1 MHVVYCVMSLRLC
14 FLTGMLS
21 ASILAFPALAADSK
35 SLQIIVSKN
44 DQSLALYENGE
55 IIATSKV
62 STGKAGHETPSGI
75 FSILE
80 KRKYHESN
88 IYSAAPMPFMQRLTW
103 SGIALHEGKVPN
115 YPASHGC
122 VRLPSK
128 FAKSLFGDTQRGV
141 HVIITDR
148 PVSLRFVQHPAL
160 FEPREDG
167 DDGELLLSDVELR
180 PATFDAA
187 LGAVEVAV
195 NEKTHSLKP
204 ALKPAAKDK
213 EASPLRILITRRGE
227 REKVMDI
234 QALLTRLGF
243 DAGSAD
249 GYAGEMTISA
259 INGFKRWKG
268 LKTTGPLL
276 TDTFVTALYASAGE
290 DHPLSGQI
298 MVRQDFKP
306 LFEAAID
313 IKDPE
318 VALGTHFFEAVS
330 VDRAR
335 GTAEWNGLTLENHLP
350 TAARKR
356 LGITVTEAPGG
367 FDQLS
372 AVLGRLDIPAD
383 IRARIEK
390 ELSTGSSITVSDL
403 SHQMET
409 GAGTDFITVTREGP
423 A

>member
-1 MHVVYCVMSLRLC
+1 MSLRLR
-14 FLTGMLS
+14 LMAGMLS
-21 ASILAFPALAADSK
+21 ASILAFPALAADSRA
-35 SLQIIVSKN
+35 LQILVSKS
-44 DQSLALYENGE
+44 DQSLSLYENGE

-128 FAKSLFGDTQRGV
+128 FAKSLFGDTRTGV

-160 FEPREDG
+160 FAPRDDA
-167 DDGELLLSDVELR
+167 DDGKLLLSDVELR

-187 LGAVEVAV
+187 LGTVEVAV
-195 NEKTHSLKP
+195 NEKTQS
-204 ALKPAAKDK
+204 LKPAAKAR
-213 EASPLRILITRRGE
+213 EPSPLRILITRRGE

-234 QALLTRLGF
+234 QTVLTRLGF

-249 GYAGEMTISA
+249 GYTGEMTISA

-276 TDTFVTALYASAGE
+276 TDAFVAALYASAGE
-290 DHPLSGQI
+290 NHPPTGQI

-318 VALGTHFFEAVS
+318 VALGTHFFEAVT
-330 VDRAR
+330 VDRAA
-335 GTAEWNGLTLENHLP
+335 GTAEWNGVTLENHLP
-350 TAARKR
+350 AAARKR

-372 AVLGRLDIPAD
+372 AVLSRLEIPAE
-383 IRARIEK
+383 IRSRIEQ
-390 ELSTGSSITVSDL
+390 ELSSGSSITVSDI

-409 GAGTDFITVTREGP
+409 GTGTDFITVTKEGP
-423 A
+423 V

>member
-1 MHVVYCVMSLRLC
+1 MSLRLSL
-14 FLTGMLS
+14 LTGMLS
-21 ASILAFPALAADSK
+21 ASILAFPALAADSR
-35 SLQIIVSKN
+35 SLQILVSKT

-160 FEPREDG
+160 FEPRDDG
-167 DDGELLLSDVELR
+167 DDGKLLLSDVELR

-187 LGAVEVAV
+187 LGTVEVAV
-195 NEKTHSLKP
+195 NEKTNSLKP
-204 ALKPAAKDK
+204 NAKAR
-213 EASPLRILITRRGE
+213 ESSPLRILITRRGE

-234 QALLTRLGF
+234 QTVLTRLGF

-276 TDTFVTALYASAGE
+276 TDAFVAALYASAGE
-290 DHPLSGQI
+290 DHPPSGQI

-313 IKDPE
+313 IRDPE

-330 VDRAR
+330 VDRAK
-335 GTAEWNGLTLENHLP
+335 GTAEWNGVTLENHLP
-350 TAARKR
+350 AAARRR
-356 LGITVTEAPGG
+356 LGISVTEAPGG

-372 AVLGRLDIPAD
+372 AVLSRLEIPTE
-383 IRARIEK
+383 IRSRIEQ
-390 ELSTGSSITVSDL
+390 ELTSGSSITVSDL

-423 A
+423 V

>member
-1 MHVVYCVMSLRLC
+1 MSLRFRLMA
-14 FLTGMLS
+14 GMLS
-21 ASILAFPALAADSK
+21 ASILAFPALAADSR
-35 SLQIIVSKN
+35 SLQILVSKS
-44 DQSLALYENGE
+44 DQSLSLYENGE
-55 IIATSKV
+55 IVATSKV

-128 FAKSLFGDTQRGV
+128 FAKSLFGDTRTGV

-160 FEPREDG
+160 FQPRDDA
-167 DDGELLLSDVELR
+167 DDGKLLLSDVELR

-187 LGAVEVAV
+187 LGTVEVAV
-195 NEKTHSLKP
+195 NEKP
-204 ALKPAAKDK
+204 QALKPAAKTR
-213 EASPLRILITRRGE
+213 EPSPLRILVTRRGE

-234 QALLTRLGF
+234 QTVLTRLGF

-276 TDTFVTALYASAGE
+276 TDAFVTALYASAGE
-290 DHPLSGQI
+290 DHPPTGQI

-330 VDRAR
+330 VDRAA
-335 GTAEWNGLTLENHLP
+335 GTAEWNGVTLENHLP
-350 TAARKR
+350 AAARKR
-356 LGITVTEAPGG
+356 LGISVTEAPGG

-372 AVLGRLDIPAD
+372 AVLGRLEIPTE
-383 IRARIEK
+383 IRSRIEQ
-390 ELSTGSSITVSDL
+390 ELSSGSSITVSDI
-403 SHQMET
+403 SHQLET
-409 GAGTDFITVTREGP
+409 GTGTDFITVTKEGP
-423 A
+423 V

>member
-1 MHVVYCVMSLRLC
+1 MSLRFRL
-14 FLTGMLS
+14 LTGMLS
-21 ASILAFPALAADSK
+21 ASILAFPALAADNK
-35 SLQIIVSKN
+35 SLQIVVSKS

-55 IIATSKV
+55 IVATSKV

-128 FAKSLFGDTQRGV
+128 FAQSLFGETRYGV

-148 PVSLRFVQHPAL
+148 PVSLRSVQHSAL
-160 FEPREDG
+160 FEPRDDA
-167 DDGELLLSDVELR
+167 DDGKLLLSDVELR
-180 PATFDAA
+180 PATFDAV
-187 LGAVEVAV
+187 LGTVEVAV
-195 NEKTHSLKP
+195 NEKTQAIKP
-204 ALKPAAKDK
+204 MAKGK
-213 EASPLRILITRRGE
+213 EPSPLRILITRRGE

-234 QALLTRLGF
+234 QAVLTRLGF
-243 DAGSAD
+243 DAGAPD
-249 GYAGEMTISA
+249 GYTGEMTISA
-259 INGFKRWKG
+259 VNGFKRWKG

-276 TDTFVTALYASAGE
+276 TDDFVAALYASAGE
-290 DHPLSGQI
+290 DHPPNGQI

-318 VALGTHFFEAVS
+318 VALGTHFFEAVA
-330 VDRAR
+330 VNRAA
-335 GTAEWNGLTLENHLP
+335 GTAEWNGVTLENHLP
-350 TAARKR
+350 AAARKR

-372 AVLGRLDIPAD
+372 AVLGRLEIPAE
-383 IRARIEK
+383 IRSRIEK

-409 GAGTDFITVTREGP
+409 GVGTDFITVTKEGP
-423 A
+423 V

>member
-1 MHVVYCVMSLRLC
+1 MSLRLRL
-14 FLTGMLS
+14 LTGMLS
-21 ASILAFPALAADSK
+21 ASILAFPALAADSR
-35 SLQIIVSKN
+35 SLQILVSKS
-44 DQSLALYENGE
+44 DQSLSLYENGE

-128 FAKSLFGDTQRGV
+128 FAKSLFGDTRTGV

-148 PVSLRFVQHPAL
+148 PVSLRFVQHPTL
-160 FEPREDG
+160 FVPRDDA
-167 DDGELLLSDVELR
+167 DDGKLLLSDVELR
-180 PATFDAA
+180 PATYDAS
-187 LGAVEVAV
+187 LGTVEVAV
-195 NEKTHSLKP
+195 NEKTQ
-204 ALKPAAKDK
+204 ALKPSTKTR
-213 EASPLRILITRRGE
+213 EPSPLRILITRRGE

-234 QALLTRLGF
+234 QAVLTRLGF

-249 GYAGEMTISA
+249 GYAGEMTVSA

-276 TDTFVTALYASAGE
+276 TDAFVTALYASAGE
-290 DHPLSGQI
+290 DHPPNGQI

-318 VALGTHFFEAVS
+318 VALGTHFLEAVS
-330 VDRAR
+330 VDRAA
-335 GTAEWNGLTLENHLP
+335 GTAEWNGVTLENHLP
-350 TAARKR
+350 AAARKR

-372 AVLGRLDIPAD
+372 AVLSRLEIPAE
-383 IRARIEK
+383 IRSRIEQ
-390 ELSTGSSITVSDL
+390 ELSSGSSITVSDL

-409 GAGTDFITVTREGP
+409 GTGTDFITVTKEGP
-423 A
+423 V

>member
-1 MHVVYCVMSLRLC
+1 MA
-14 FLTGMLS
+14 GMLS
-21 ASILAFPALAADSK
+21 ASILAFPALAADSRA
-35 SLQIIVSKN
+35 LQILVSKS
-44 DQSLALYENGE
+44 DQSLSLYENGE

-115 YPASHGC
+115 YAASHGC

-128 FAKSLFGDTQRGV
+128 FAKSLFGDTRTGV

-160 FEPREDG
+160 FAPRDDA
-167 DDGELLLSDVELR
+167 DDGKLLLSDVELR

-187 LGAVEVAV
+187 LGTVEVAV
-195 NEKTHSLKP
+195 NEKTQSLKP
-204 ALKPAAKDK
+204 VAKAR
-213 EASPLRILITRRGE
+213 EPSPLRILITRRGE

-234 QALLTRLGF
+234 QTVLTRLGF

-249 GYAGEMTISA
+249 GYTGEMTISA

-276 TDTFVTALYASAGE
+276 TDAFVAALYASAGE
-290 DHPLSGQI
+290 DHPPTGQI

-318 VALGTHFFEAVS
+318 VALGTHFFVAVT
-330 VDRAR
+330 VDRAA
-335 GTAEWNGLTLENHLP
+335 GTAEWNGVTLENHLP
-350 TAARKR
+350 AAARKR

-372 AVLGRLDIPAD
+372 AVLSRLEIPAE
-383 IRARIEK
+383 IRSRIEH
-390 ELSTGSSITVSDL
+390 ELSSGSSITVSDI

-409 GAGTDFITVTREGP
+409 GTGTDFITVTKEGP
-423 A
+423 V

>member
-1 MHVVYCVMSLRLC
+1 MSLRLRL
-14 FLTGMLS
+14 LTGMLS
-21 ASILAFPALAADSK
+21 ASILAFPVLAADQK
-35 SLQIIVSKN
+35 SLQIVVSKS

-55 IIATSKV
+55 IIATSKI

-128 FAKSLFGDTQRGV
+128 FAQSLFGQTERGV
-141 HVIITDR
+141 HVIITGA

-160 FEPREDG
+160 FQPRDDA
-167 DDGELLLSDVELR
+167 DDGKLLLSDVELR

-195 NEKTHSLKP
+195 NEKTNAIKP
-204 ALKPAAKDK
+204 NVREKQS
-213 EASPLRILITRRGE
+213 SPLRILITRRGE

-234 QALLTRLGF
+234 QLLLTRLGF
-243 DAGSAD
+243 DAGTPD
-249 GYAGEMTISA
+249 GYAGAMTISA
-259 INGFKRWKG
+259 VNGFKRWKG
-268 LKTTGPLL
+268 MNTTGPLL
-276 TDTFVTALYASAGE
+276 TDGFTRALYEAAGE
-290 DHPLSGQI
+290 DHAPSGQI

-306 LFEAAID
+306 LFEAPVD
-313 IKDPE
+313 IRDPE
-318 VALGTHFFEAVS
+318 VALGTHFLEAVS
-330 VDRAR
+330 VDRT
-335 GTAEWNGLTLENHLP
+335 GGQAEWNGMTLENHLP
-350 TAARKR
+350 AAARKR
-356 LGITVTEAPGG
+356 LGITVAEAPGG

-372 AVLGRLDIPAD
+372 AVLSRIDIPAH
-383 IRARIEK
+383 IRKRIEE
-390 ELSTGSSITVSDL
+390 ELSTGSSITVSDF
-403 SHQMET
+403 SHEMET
-409 GAGTDFITVTREGP
+409 GQGTDFITVTKEGP
-423 A
+423 V

>member
-1 MHVVYCVMSLRLC
+1 MA
-14 FLTGMLS
+14 GMLS
-21 ASILAFPALAADSK
+21 ASILAFPALAADSRA
-35 SLQIIVSKN
+35 LQILVSKS
-44 DQSLALYENGE
+44 DQSLSLYENGE

-115 YPASHGC
+115 YAASHGC

-128 FAKSLFGDTQRGV
+128 FAKSLFGDTRTGV

-160 FEPREDG
+160 FVPRDDA
-167 DDGELLLSDVELR
+167 DDGKLLLSDVELR

-187 LGAVEVAV
+187 LGTVEVAV
-195 NEKTHSLKP
+195 NEKTQS
-204 ALKPAAKDK
+204 LKPAAKAR
-213 EASPLRILITRRGE
+213 EPSPLRILITRRGE

-234 QALLTRLGF
+234 QTVLTRLGF

-249 GYAGEMTISA
+249 GYTGEMTISA

-276 TDTFVTALYASAGE
+276 TDAFVAALYASAGE
-290 DHPLSGQI
+290 DHPPTGQI

-318 VALGTHFFEAVS
+318 VALGTHFFEAVT
-330 VDRAR
+330 VDRAA
-335 GTAEWNGLTLENHLP
+335 GTAEWNGVTLENHLP
-350 TAARKR
+350 AAARKR

-372 AVLGRLDIPAD
+372 AVLSRLEIPAE
-383 IRARIEK
+383 IRSRIEQ
-390 ELSTGSSITVSDL
+390 ELSSGSSITVSDI

-409 GAGTDFITVTREGP
+409 GAGTDFITVTKEGP
-423 A
+423 V

>member
-1 MHVVYCVMSLRLC
+1 MSLRLR
-14 FLTGMLS
+14 LMAGMLS
-21 ASILAFPALAADSK
+21 ASILAFPALAADSR
-35 SLQIIVSKN
+35 SLQILVSKS

-55 IIATSKV
+55 IVATSKV

-128 FAKSLFGDTQRGV
+128 FAKSLFGDTKTGV

-160 FEPREDG
+160 FQPRDDT
-167 DDGELLLSDVELR
+167 DDGKLLLSDVELR

-187 LGAVEVAV
+187 LGTVEVAV
-195 NEKTHSLKP
+195 NEKTQ
-204 ALKPAAKDK
+204 ALKPAAKTR
-213 EASPLRILITRRGE
+213 EPSPLRILITRRGE

-234 QALLTRLGF
+234 QTVLTRLGF

-276 TDTFVTALYASAGE
+276 TDAFVTALYASAGE
-290 DHPLSGQI
+290 DHPPTGQI

-330 VDRAR
+330 VDRAA
-335 GTAEWNGLTLENHLP
+335 GTAEWNGVTLENHLP
-350 TAARKR
+350 AAARKR
-356 LGITVTEAPGG
+356 LGISVTEAPGG

-372 AVLGRLDIPAD
+372 AVLGRLEIPTE
-383 IRARIEK
+383 IRSRIEQ
-390 ELSTGSSITVSDL
+390 ELSSGSSITVSDI
-403 SHQMET
+403 SHQLET
-409 GAGTDFITVTREGP
+409 GTGTDFITVTKEGP
-423 A
+423 V

>member
-1 MHVVYCVMSLRLC
+1 VHVVYCVMSLRLR
-14 FLTGMLS
+14 LMAGMLS
-21 ASILAFPALAADSK
+21 ASILAFPALAADGR
-35 SLQIIVSKN
+35 SLQILVSKS

-128 FAKSLFGDTQRGV
+128 FAKSLFGDTRTGV

-160 FEPREDG
+160 FSPRDDT
-167 DDGELLLSDVELR
+167 DDGKLLLSDVELR
-180 PATFDAA
+180 PASFDAA

-195 NEKTHSLKP
+195 NEKTQAIKST
-204 ALKPAAKDK
+204 AKAR
-213 EASPLRILITRRGE
+213 EPSPLRILITRRGE
-227 REKVMDI
+227 RERVMDI
-234 QALLTRLGF
+234 QTVLTRLGF

-268 LKTTGPLL
+268 LKTSGPLL
-276 TDTFVTALYASAGE
+276 TDAFVAALYASAGE
-290 DHPLSGQI
+290 DHPPTGQI

-330 VDRAR
+330 VDRAA
-335 GTAEWNGLTLENHLP
+335 GTAEWNGVTLDNHLP
-350 TAARKR
+350 AAARKR

-372 AVLGRLDIPAD
+372 AVLSRLDIPQD
-383 IRARIEK
+383 IRARIEQ
-390 ELSTGSSITVSDL
+390 ELSSGSSITVSDL

-409 GAGTDFITVTREGP
+409 GSGTDFITVTKEGP
-423 A
+423 V

>member
-1 MHVVYCVMSLRLC
+1 MSLRLR
-14 FLTGMLS
+14 LMAGMLS
-21 ASILAFPALAADSK
+21 ASILAFPALAADSR
-35 SLQIIVSKN
+35 SLQILVSKS
-44 DQSLALYENGE
+44 DQSLSLYENGE
-55 IIATSKV
+55 IVATSKV

-128 FAKSLFGDTQRGV
+128 FAKSLFGDTKTGV

-160 FEPREDG
+160 FQPRDDA
-167 DDGELLLSDVELR
+167 DDGKLLLSDVELR

-187 LGAVEVAV
+187 LGTVEVAV
-195 NEKTHSLKP
+195 NEKTQ
-204 ALKPAAKDK
+204 ALKPAAKTR
-213 EASPLRILITRRGE
+213 EPSPLRILITRRGE
-227 REKVMDI
+227 RERVMDI
-234 QALLTRLGF
+234 QTVLTRIGF

-276 TDTFVTALYASAGE
+276 TDAFVTALYASAGE
-290 DHPLSGQI
+290 DHPPTGQI

-330 VDRAR
+330 VDRAA
-335 GTAEWNGLTLENHLP
+335 GTAEWNGVTLENHLP
-350 TAARKR
+350 AAARKR
-356 LGITVTEAPGG
+356 LGISVTEAPGG

-372 AVLGRLDIPAD
+372 AVLGRLEIPTE
-383 IRARIEK
+383 IRSRIEQ
-390 ELSTGSSITVSDL
+390 ELSSGSSITVSDI
-403 SHQMET
+403 SHQLET
-409 GAGTDFITVTREGP
+409 GAGTDFITVTKEGP
-423 A
+423 V

>member
-1 MHVVYCVMSLRLC
+1 MSLRLR
-14 FLTGMLS
+14 LMAGMLS
-21 ASILAFPALAADSK
+21 ASILAFPALAADSR
-35 SLQIIVSKN
+35 SLQILVSKS

-55 IIATSKV
+55 IVATSKV

-128 FAKSLFGDTQRGV
+128 FAKSLFGDTRTGV

-160 FEPREDG
+160 FQPLDDA
-167 DDGELLLSDVELR
+167 DDGKLLLSDVELR

-187 LGAVEVAV
+187 LGTVEVAV
-195 NEKTHSLKP
+195 NEKTQ
-204 ALKPAAKDK
+204 ALKPAAKTR
-213 EASPLRILITRRGE
+213 EPSPLRILITRRGE

-234 QALLTRLGF
+234 QTVLTRLGF

-276 TDTFVTALYASAGE
+276 TDAFVKALYASAGE
-290 DHPLSGQI
+290 DHPPTGQI

-330 VDRAR
+330 VDRAA
-335 GTAEWNGLTLENHLP
+335 GTAEWNGVTLENHLP
-350 TAARKR
+350 AAARKR
-356 LGITVTEAPGG
+356 LGISVTEAPGG

-372 AVLGRLDIPAD
+372 AVLGRLEIPTE
-383 IRARIEK
+383 IRSRIEQ
-390 ELSTGSSITVSDL
+390 ELSSGSSITVSDI
-403 SHQMET
+403 SHQLET
-409 GAGTDFITVTREGP
+409 GTGTDFITVTKEGP
-423 A
+423 V

>member
-1 MHVVYCVMSLRLC
+1 MSLRFRL
-14 FLTGMLS
+14 LTGMLS
-21 ASILAFPALAADSK
+21 ASILAFPALAADNK
-35 SLQIIVSKN
+35 SLQIVVSKS

-55 IIATSKV
+55 IVATSKV

-128 FAKSLFGDTQRGV
+128 FAQSLFGETRYGV

-148 PVSLRFVQHPAL
+148 PVSLRSVQHSAL
-160 FEPREDG
+160 FEPRDDA
-167 DDGELLLSDVELR
+167 DDGKLLLSDVELR

-187 LGAVEVAV
+187 LGTVEVSV
-195 NEKTHSLKP
+195 NEKTQAIKP
-204 ALKPAAKDK
+204 MAKGK
-213 EASPLRILITRRGE
+213 EPSPLRILITRRGE

-234 QALLTRLGF
+234 QAVLTRLGF
-243 DAGSAD
+243 DAGAPD
-249 GYAGEMTISA
+249 GYTGEMTISA
-259 INGFKRWKG
+259 VNGFKRWKG

-276 TDTFVTALYASAGE
+276 TDDFVAALYASADE
-290 DHPLSGQI
+290 DHPPNGQI

-318 VALGTHFFEAVS
+318 VALGTHFFEAVA
-330 VDRAR
+330 VNRAA
-335 GTAEWNGLTLENHLP
+335 GTAEWNGVTLENHLP
-350 TAARKR
+350 AAARKR

-372 AVLGRLDIPAD
+372 AVLGRLEIPAE
-383 IRARIEK
+383 IRSRIEK

-409 GAGTDFITVTREGP
+409 GMGTDFITVTKEGP
-423 A
+423 V

>member
-1 MHVVYCVMSLRLC
+1 MSLRLSL
-14 FLTGMLS
+14 LTGMLS
-21 ASILAFPALAADSK
+21 ASILAFPALAADSR
-35 SLQIIVSKN
+35 SLQILVSKN

-160 FEPREDG
+160 FEPRDDG
-167 DDGELLLSDVELR
+167 DDGKLLLSDVELR

-187 LGAVEVAV
+187 LGTVEVAV
-195 NEKTHSLKP
+195 NEKTNSLKP
-204 ALKPAAKDK
+204 TAKAR
-213 EASPLRILITRRGE
+213 ESSPLRILITRRGE

-234 QALLTRLGF
+234 QTVLTRLGF

-276 TDTFVTALYASAGE
+276 TDAFVTALYASAGE
-290 DHPLSGQI
+290 DHPPSGQI

-330 VDRAR
+330 VDRAK
-335 GTAEWNGLTLENHLP
+335 GTAEWNGVTLENHLP
-350 TAARKR
+350 AAARRR
-356 LGITVTEAPGG
+356 LGISVTEAPGG

-372 AVLGRLDIPAD
+372 AVLSRLEIPTE
-383 IRARIEK
+383 IRSRIEQ
-390 ELSTGSSITVSDL
+390 ELTSGSSITVSDL

-423 A
+423 V

>member
-1 MHVVYCVMSLRLC
+1 MSLRFRL
-14 FLTGMLS
+14 LTGMLS
-21 ASILAFPALAADSK
+21 ASILAFPALAADNK
-35 SLQIIVSKN
+35 SLQIVVSKS

-55 IIATSKV
+55 IVATSKV

-128 FAKSLFGDTQRGV
+128 FAQSLFGETRYGV

-148 PVSLRFVQHPAL
+148 PVSLRSVQHSAL
-160 FEPREDG
+160 FEPRDDA
-167 DDGELLLSDVELR
+167 DDGKLLLSDVELR

-187 LGAVEVAV
+187 LGTVEVAV
-195 NEKTHSLKP
+195 NEKTQAIKP
-204 ALKPAAKDK
+204 MAKGK
-213 EASPLRILITRRGE
+213 EPSPLRILITRRGE

-234 QALLTRLGF
+234 QAVLTRLGF
-243 DAGSAD
+243 DAGAPD
-249 GYAGEMTISA
+249 GYTGEMTISA
-259 INGFKRWKG
+259 VNGFKRWKG

-276 TDTFVTALYASAGE
+276 TDDFVAALYASADE
-290 DHPLSGQI
+290 DHPPNGQI

-318 VALGTHFFEAVS
+318 VALGTHFFEAVA
-330 VDRAR
+330 VNRAA
-335 GTAEWNGLTLENHLP
+335 GTAEWNGVTLENRLP
-350 TAARKR
+350 AAARKR

-372 AVLGRLDIPAD
+372 AVLGRLEIPAE
-383 IRARIEK
+383 IRSRIEK

-409 GAGTDFITVTREGP
+409 GMGTDFITVTKEGP
-423 A
+423 V

>member
-1 MHVVYCVMSLRLC
+1 MSLRLR
-14 FLTGMLS
+14 LMAGMLS
-21 ASILAFPALAADSK
+21 ASILAFPALAADSR
-35 SLQIIVSKN
+35 SLQILVSKS
-44 DQSLALYENGE
+44 DQSLSLYENGE
-55 IIATSKV
+55 IVATSKV

-128 FAKSLFGDTQRGV
+128 FAKSLFGDTKTGV

-160 FEPREDG
+160 FQPRDDA
-167 DDGELLLSDVELR
+167 DDGKLLLSDVELR

-187 LGAVEVAV
+187 LGTVEVAV
-195 NEKTHSLKP
+195 NEKTQ
-204 ALKPAAKDK
+204 ALKPPAKTK
-213 EASPLRILITRRGE
+213 EPSPLRILVTRRGE

-234 QALLTRLGF
+234 QTVLTRLGF

-268 LKTTGPLL
+268 IKTTGPLL
-276 TDTFVTALYASAGE
+276 TDAFVTALYASAGE
-290 DHPLSGQI
+290 DHPPTGQI

-330 VDRAR
+330 VDRAA
-335 GTAEWNGLTLENHLP
+335 GTAEWNGVTLENHLP
-350 TAARKR
+350 AAARKR
-356 LGITVTEAPGG
+356 LGISVTEAPGG

-372 AVLGRLDIPAD
+372 AVLGRLEIPTE
-383 IRARIEK
+383 IRTRIEK
-390 ELSTGSSITVSDL
+390 ELSSGSSITVSDI
-403 SHQMET
+403 SHQLET
-409 GAGTDFITVTREGP
+409 GTGTDFITVTKEGP
-423 A
+423 V

>member
-1 MHVVYCVMSLRLC
+1 MHVVYCVMSLRLR
-14 FLTGMLS
+14 LMAGMLS
-21 ASILAFPALAADSK
+21 ASILAFPALAADSRA
-35 SLQIIVSKN
+35 LQILVSKS
-44 DQSLALYENGE
+44 DQSLSLYENGE

-115 YPASHGC
+115 YAASHGC

-128 FAKSLFGDTQRGV
+128 FARSLFGDTRTGV

-160 FEPREDG
+160 FAPRDDA
-167 DDGELLLSDVELR
+167 DDGKLLLSDVELR

-187 LGAVEVAV
+187 LGTVEVAV
-195 NEKTHSLKP
+195 NEKSQS
-204 ALKPAAKDK
+204 LKPAAKAR
-213 EASPLRILITRRGE
+213 EPSPLRILITRRGE

-234 QALLTRLGF
+234 QTVLTRLGF

-249 GYAGEMTISA
+249 GYTGEMTISA

-276 TDTFVTALYASAGE
+276 TDAFVAALYASAGE
-290 DHPLSGQI
+290 DHPPTGQI

-318 VALGTHFFEAVS
+318 VALGTHFFEAVT
-330 VDRAR
+330 VDRAA
-335 GTAEWNGLTLENHLP
+335 GTAEWNGVTLENHLP
-350 TAARKR
+350 AAARKR

-372 AVLGRLDIPAD
+372 AVLSRLEIPAE
-383 IRARIEK
+383 IRSRIEQ
-390 ELSTGSSITVSDL
+390 ELSSGSSITVSDI

-409 GAGTDFITVTREGP
+409 GAGTDFITVTKEGP
-423 A
+423 V

>member
-1 MHVVYCVMSLRLC
+1 MSLRFRL
-14 FLTGMLS
+14 LTGMLS
-21 ASILAFPALAADSK
+21 ASILAFPALAADNK
-35 SLQIIVSKN
+35 SLQIVVSKS

-55 IIATSKV
+55 IVATSKV

-128 FAKSLFGDTQRGV
+128 FAQSLFGETRYGV

-148 PVSLRFVQHPAL
+148 PVSLRSVQHSAL
-160 FEPREDG
+160 FEPRDDA
-167 DDGELLLSDVELR
+167 DDGKLLLSDVELR
-180 PATFDAA
+180 PATFDAV
-187 LGAVEVAV
+187 LGTVEVAV
-195 NEKTHSLKP
+195 NEKTQAIKP
-204 ALKPAAKDK
+204 MAKGK
-213 EASPLRILITRRGE
+213 EPSPLRILITRRGE

-234 QALLTRLGF
+234 QAVLTRLGF
-243 DAGSAD
+243 DAGAPD
-249 GYAGEMTISA
+249 GYTGEMTISA
-259 INGFKRWKG
+259 VNGFKRWKG

-276 TDTFVTALYASAGE
+276 TDDFVAALYASADE
-290 DHPLSGQI
+290 DHPPNGQI

-318 VALGTHFFEAVS
+318 VALGTHFFEAVA
-330 VDRAR
+330 VNRAA
-335 GTAEWNGLTLENHLP
+335 GTAEWNGVTLENHLP
-350 TAARKR
+350 AAARKR

-372 AVLGRLDIPAD
+372 AVLDRLEIPAE
-383 IRARIEK
+383 IRSRIEK

-409 GAGTDFITVTREGP
+409 GVGTDFITVTKEGP
-423 A
+423 V

>member
-1 MHVVYCVMSLRLC
+1 MHVVYCVMSLRLSL
-14 FLTGMLS
+14 LTSMLS
-21 ASILAFPALAADSK
+21 ASILAFPVLAADSK
-35 SLQIIVSKN
+35 SLQILVSKN
-44 DQSLALYENGE
+44 DQSLSLYENGE
-55 IIATSKV
+55 IVATSKV

-160 FEPREDG
+160 FEPRDDG

-195 NEKTHSLKP
+195 NEKTQ
-204 ALKPAAKDK
+204 AIKPAAKAKDS
-213 EASPLRILITRRGE
+213 SPLRILFTRRGE

-234 QALLTRLGF
+234 QAMLTRLGF
-243 DAGSAD
+243 DAGSPD
-249 GYAGEMTISA
+249 GYTGDMTVSA
-259 INGFKRWKG
+259 VNGFKRWKG

-276 TDTFVTALYASAGE
+276 TDAFVTALYASAGE

-313 IKDPE
+313 IRDPE
-318 VALGTHFFEAVS
+318 VALGTHFLEAVS
-330 VDRAR
+330 VDRTK
-335 GTAEWNGLTLENHLP
+335 GTAEWNGVTLENHLP
-350 TAARKR
+350 AAARKR
-356 LGITVTEAPGG
+356 LGITVSEAPGG

-372 AVLGRLDIPAD
+372 AVLSRFDIPAD
-383 IRARIEK
+383 IRSRIEQ
-390 ELSTGSSITVSDL
+390 ELSTGSSITVSDI

-409 GAGTDFITVTREGP
+409 GTGTDFITVTKEGP
-423 A
+423 V

>member
-1 MHVVYCVMSLRLC
+1 MHVVYCVMSLRLR
-14 FLTGMLS
+14 LMAGMLS
-21 ASILAFPALAADSK
+21 ASILAFPALAADSRA
-35 SLQIIVSKN
+35 LQILVSKS
-44 DQSLALYENGE
+44 DQSLSLYENGE

-115 YPASHGC
+115 YAASHGC

-128 FAKSLFGDTQRGV
+128 FARSLFGDTRTGV

-160 FEPREDG
+160 FAPRDDA
-167 DDGELLLSDVELR
+167 DDGKLLLSDVELR

-187 LGAVEVAV
+187 LGTVEVAV
-195 NEKTHSLKP
+195 NEKTQS
-204 ALKPAAKDK
+204 LKPAAKAR
-213 EASPLRILITRRGE
+213 EPSPLRILITRRGE

-234 QALLTRLGF
+234 QTVLTRLGF

-249 GYAGEMTISA
+249 GYTGEMTISA

-276 TDTFVTALYASAGE
+276 TDAFVAALYASAGE
-290 DHPLSGQI
+290 DHPPTGQI

-318 VALGTHFFEAVS
+318 VALGTHFFEAVT
-330 VDRAR
+330 VDRAA
-335 GTAEWNGLTLENHLP
+335 GTAEWNGVTLENHLP
-350 TAARKR
+350 AAARKR
-356 LGITVTEAPGG
+356 LGITVTEARGG

-372 AVLGRLDIPAD
+372 AVLSRLEIPAE
-383 IRARIEK
+383 IRSRIEQ
-390 ELSTGSSITVSDL
+390 ELSSGSSITVSDI

-409 GAGTDFITVTREGP
+409 GAGTDFITVTKEGP
-423 A
+423 V

>member
-1 MHVVYCVMSLRLC
+1 MSLRLR
-14 FLTGMLS
+14 LMAGILS
-21 ASILAFPALAADSK
+21 ASILAFPALAADSR
-35 SLQIIVSKN
+35 SLQILVSKS

-55 IIATSKV
+55 IVATSKV

-128 FAKSLFGDTQRGV
+128 FAKSLFGDTRTGV

-160 FEPREDG
+160 FQPLDDA
-167 DDGELLLSDVELR
+167 DDGKLLLSDVELR

-187 LGAVEVAV
+187 LGTVEVAV
-195 NEKTHSLKP
+195 NEKTQ
-204 ALKPAAKDK
+204 ALKPAAKTR
-213 EASPLRILITRRGE
+213 EPSPLRILITRRGE

-234 QALLTRLGF
+234 QTVLTRLGF

-276 TDTFVTALYASAGE
+276 TDAFVKALYASAGE
-290 DHPLSGQI
+290 DHPPTGQI

-330 VDRAR
+330 VDRAA
-335 GTAEWNGLTLENHLP
+335 GTAEWNGVTLENHLP
-350 TAARKR
+350 AAARKR
-356 LGITVTEAPGG
+356 LGISVTEAPGG

-372 AVLGRLDIPAD
+372 AVLGRLEIPTE
-383 IRARIEK
+383 IRSRIEQ
-390 ELSTGSSITVSDL
+390 ELSSGSSITVSDI
-403 SHQMET
+403 SHQLET
-409 GAGTDFITVTREGP
+409 GTGTDFITVTKEGP
-423 A
+423 V

>member
-1 MHVVYCVMSLRLC
+1 MSLRLR
-14 FLTGMLS
+14 LMAGMLS
-21 ASILAFPALAADSK
+21 ASILAFPALAADSRA
-35 SLQIIVSKN
+35 LQILVSKS
-44 DQSLALYENGE
+44 DQSLSLYENGE

-128 FAKSLFGDTQRGV
+128 FAKSLFGDTRTGV

-160 FEPREDG
+160 FVPRDDA
-167 DDGELLLSDVELR
+167 DDGKLLLSDVELR

-187 LGAVEVAV
+187 LGTVEVAV
-195 NEKTHSLKP
+195 NEKTQS
-204 ALKPAAKDK
+204 LKPAAKAR
-213 EASPLRILITRRGE
+213 EPSPLRILITRRGE

-234 QALLTRLGF
+234 QTVLTRLGF

-249 GYAGEMTISA
+249 GYTGEMTISA

-276 TDTFVTALYASAGE
+276 TDAFVAALYASAGE
-290 DHPLSGQI
+290 DHPPTGQI

-318 VALGTHFFEAVS
+318 VALGTHFFEAVT
-330 VDRAR
+330 VDRAA
-335 GTAEWNGLTLENHLP
+335 GTAEWNGVTLENHLP
-350 TAARKR
+350 AAARKR

-372 AVLGRLDIPAD
+372 AVLSRLEIPAE
-383 IRARIEK
+383 IRSRIEQ
-390 ELSTGSSITVSDL
+390 ELSSGSSITVSDI

-409 GAGTDFITVTREGP
+409 GAGTDFITVTKEGP
-423 A
+423 V

>member
-1 MHVVYCVMSLRLC
+1 MHVVYCVMSLRLR
-14 FLTGMLS
+14 LMAGMLS
-21 ASILAFPALAADSK
+21 ASILAFPALAADSRA
-35 SLQIIVSKN
+35 LQILVSKS
-44 DQSLALYENGE
+44 DQSLSLYENGE

-115 YPASHGC
+115 YAASHGC

-128 FAKSLFGDTQRGV
+128 FAKSLFGDTRTGV

-160 FEPREDG
+160 FAPRDDA
-167 DDGELLLSDVELR
+167 DDGKLLLSDVELR

-187 LGAVEVAV
+187 LGTVEVAV
-195 NEKTHSLKP
+195 NEKTQSLKP
-204 ALKPAAKDK
+204 VAKAR
-213 EASPLRILITRRGE
+213 EPSPLRILITRRGE

-234 QALLTRLGF
+234 QTVLTRLGF

-249 GYAGEMTISA
+249 GYTGEMTISA

-276 TDTFVTALYASAGE
+276 TDAFVAALYASAGE
-290 DHPLSGQI
+290 DHPPTGQI

-318 VALGTHFFEAVS
+318 VALGTHFFEAVT
-330 VDRAR
+330 VDRAA
-335 GTAEWNGLTLENHLP
+335 GTAEWNGVTLENHLP
-350 TAARKR
+350 AAARKR

-372 AVLGRLDIPAD
+372 AVLSRLEIPAE
-383 IRARIEK
+383 IRSRIEQ
-390 ELSTGSSITVSDL
+390 ELSSGSSITVSDI

-409 GAGTDFITVTREGP
+409 GTGTDFITVTKEGP
-423 A
+423 V

>member
-1 MHVVYCVMSLRLC
+1 VHVVYCVMSLRLR
-14 FLTGMLS
+14 LMAGMLS
-21 ASILAFPALAADSK
+21 ASILAFPALAADSR
-35 SLQIIVSKN
+35 SLQILVSKS

-128 FAKSLFGDTQRGV
+128 FAKSLFGDTRTGV

-160 FEPREDG
+160 FSPRDDA
-167 DDGELLLSDVELR
+167 DDGKLLLSDVELR
-180 PATFDAA
+180 PASFDAA

-195 NEKTHSLKP
+195 NEKTQAIKST
-204 ALKPAAKDK
+204 AKAR
-213 EASPLRILITRRGE
+213 EPSPLRILITRRGE
-227 REKVMDI
+227 RERVMDI
-234 QALLTRLGF
+234 QTVLTRLGF

-268 LKTTGPLL
+268 LKTSGPLL
-276 TDTFVTALYASAGE
+276 TDAFVAALYASAGE
-290 DHPLSGQI
+290 DHPPTGQI

-313 IKDPE
+313 IHDPE

-330 VDRAR
+330 VDRAA
-335 GTAEWNGLTLENHLP
+335 GTAEWNGVTLDNHLP
-350 TAARKR
+350 AAARKR

-367 FDQLS
+367 FEQLS
-372 AVLGRLDIPAD
+372 AVLSRLDIPQD
-383 IRARIEK
+383 IRARIEQ
-390 ELSTGSSITVSDL
+390 ELSSGSSITVSDL

-409 GAGTDFITVTREGP
+409 GTGTDFITVTKEGP
-423 A
+423 V

>member
-1 MHVVYCVMSLRLC
+1 MSLRLSL
-14 FLTGMLS
+14 LTGMLS
-21 ASILAFPALAADSK
+21 ASILAFPALAADSR
-35 SLQIIVSKN
+35 SLQILVSKN

-160 FEPREDG
+160 FEPRDDG
-167 DDGELLLSDVELR
+167 DDGKLLLSDVELR

-187 LGAVEVAV
+187 LGTVEVAV
-195 NEKTHSLKP
+195 NEKTNSLKP
-204 ALKPAAKDK
+204 TAKAR
-213 EASPLRILITRRGE
+213 ESSPLRILITRRGE

-234 QALLTRLGF
+234 QTVLTRLGF

-276 TDTFVTALYASAGE
+276 TDAFVAALYASAGE
-290 DHPLSGQI
+290 DHPPTGQI

-313 IKDPE
+313 IRDPE

-330 VDRAR
+330 VDRAK
-335 GTAEWNGLTLENHLP
+335 GTAEWNGVTLENHLP
-350 TAARKR
+350 AAARKR
-356 LGITVTEAPGG
+356 LGISVTEAPGG

-372 AVLGRLDIPAD
+372 AVLSRLEIPTE
-383 IRARIEK
+383 IRSRIEQ
-390 ELSTGSSITVSDL
+390 ELTSGSSITVSDL

-409 GAGTDFITVTREGP
+409 GAGTDFITVTKEGP
-423 A
+423 V

>member
-1 MHVVYCVMSLRLC
+1 MSLRLR
-14 FLTGMLS
+14 LMAGMLS
-21 ASILAFPALAADSK
+21 ASILAFPALAADSR
-35 SLQIIVSKN
+35 SLQILVSKS

-128 FAKSLFGDTQRGV
+128 FAKSLFGDTRTGV

-160 FEPREDG
+160 FSPREDA
-167 DDGELLLSDVELR
+167 DDGKLLLSDVELR
-180 PATFDAA
+180 PASFDAA

-195 NEKTHSLKP
+195 NEKTQAIKST
-204 ALKPAAKDK
+204 AKAR
-213 EASPLRILITRRGE
+213 EPSPLRILITRRGE
-227 REKVMDI
+227 RERVMDI
-234 QALLTRLGF
+234 QTVLTRLGF

-268 LKTTGPLL
+268 LKTSGPLL
-276 TDTFVTALYASAGE
+276 TEAFVAALYASAGE
-290 DHPLSGQI
+290 DHPPTGQI

-330 VDRAR
+330 VERAA
-335 GTAEWNGLTLENHLP
+335 GTAEWNGVTLDNHLP
-350 TAARKR
+350 AAARKR
-356 LGITVTEAPGG
+356 LGITVTDAPGG

-372 AVLGRLDIPAD
+372 AVLSRLDIPQD
-383 IRARIEK
+383 IRARIEQ
-390 ELSTGSSITVSDL
+390 ELSSGSSITVSDL

-409 GAGTDFITVTREGP
+409 GTGTDFITVTKEGP
-423 A
+423 V

>member
-1 MHVVYCVMSLRLC
+1 VHVVYCVMSLRLR
-14 FLTGMLS
+14 LMAGMLS
-21 ASILAFPALAADSK
+21 ASILAFPALAADSRA
-35 SLQIIVSKN
+35 LQILVSKS
-44 DQSLALYENGE
+44 DQSLSLYENGE

-128 FAKSLFGDTQRGV
+128 FAKSLFGDTRTGV

-160 FEPREDG
+160 FVPRDDA
-167 DDGELLLSDVELR
+167 DDGKLLLSDVELR

-187 LGAVEVAV
+187 LGTVEVAV
-195 NEKTHSLKP
+195 NEKTQSLKP
-204 ALKPAAKDK
+204 VAKAR
-213 EASPLRILITRRGE
+213 EPSPLRILITRRGE

-234 QALLTRLGF
+234 QTVLTRLGF

-249 GYAGEMTISA
+249 GYTGEMTISA

-276 TDTFVTALYASAGE
+276 TDAFVAALYASAGE
-290 DHPLSGQI
+290 DHPPTGQI

-318 VALGTHFFEAVS
+318 VALGTHFFEAVT
-330 VDRAR
+330 VDRAA
-335 GTAEWNGLTLENHLP
+335 GTAEWNGVTLENHLP
-350 TAARKR
+350 AAARKR

-372 AVLGRLDIPAD
+372 AVLSRLEIPAE
-383 IRARIEK
+383 IRSRIEQ
-390 ELSTGSSITVSDL
+390 ELSSGSSITVSDI

-409 GAGTDFITVTREGP
+409 GAGTDFITVTKEGP
-423 A
+423 V

>member
-1 MHVVYCVMSLRLC
+1 MSLRFRL
-14 FLTGMLS
+14 LTGMLS
-21 ASILAFPALAADSK
+21 ASILAFPALAADNK
-35 SLQIIVSKN
+35 SLQIVVSKS

-55 IIATSKV
+55 IVATSKV

-128 FAKSLFGDTQRGV
+128 FAQSLFGETRYGV

-148 PVSLRFVQHPAL
+148 PVSLRSVQHPTL
-160 FEPREDG
+160 FEPRDDA
-167 DDGELLLSDVELR
+167 DDGKLLLSDVELR

-187 LGAVEVAV
+187 LGTVEVAV
-195 NEKTHSLKP
+195 NEKTQAIKP
-204 ALKPAAKDK
+204 MAKGK
-213 EASPLRILITRRGE
+213 EPSPLRILITRRGE

-234 QALLTRLGF
+234 QAVLTRLGF
-243 DAGSAD
+243 DAGAPD
-249 GYAGEMTISA
+249 GYTGEMTISA
-259 INGFKRWKG
+259 VNGFKRWKG

-276 TDTFVTALYASAGE
+276 TDDFVAALYASAGE
-290 DHPLSGQI
+290 DHPPNGQI

-318 VALGTHFFEAVS
+318 VALGTHFFEAVA
-330 VDRAR
+330 VNRAA
-335 GTAEWNGLTLENHLP
+335 GTAEWNGVTLENHLP
-350 TAARKR
+350 AAARKR

-372 AVLGRLDIPAD
+372 AALGRLEIPAE
-383 IRARIEK
+383 IRSRIDK

-409 GAGTDFITVTREGP
+409 GMGTDFITVTKEGP
-423 A
+423 V

>member
-1 MHVVYCVMSLRLC
+1 MA
-14 FLTGMLS
+14 GMLS
-21 ASILAFPALAADSK
+21 ASILAFPALAADSR
-35 SLQIIVSKN
+35 SLQILVSKS

-128 FAKSLFGDTQRGV
+128 FAKSLFGDTRTGV

-160 FEPREDG
+160 FSPRDDA
-167 DDGELLLSDVELR
+167 DDGKLLLSDVELR
-180 PATFDAA
+180 PASFDAA

-195 NEKTHSLKP
+195 NEKTQAIKST
-204 ALKPAAKDK
+204 AKAR
-213 EASPLRILITRRGE
+213 EPSPLRILITRRGE
-227 REKVMDI
+227 RERVMDI
-234 QALLTRLGF
+234 QTVLTRLGF

-268 LKTTGPLL
+268 LKTSGPLL
-276 TDTFVTALYASAGE
+276 TDAFVAALYASAGE
-290 DHPLSGQI
+290 DHPPTGQI

-313 IKDPE
+313 IHDPE

-330 VDRAR
+330 VDRAA
-335 GTAEWNGLTLENHLP
+335 GTAEWNGVTLDNHLP
-350 TAARKR
+350 AAARKR

-367 FDQLS
+367 FEQLS
-372 AVLGRLDIPAD
+372 AVLSRLDIPQD
-383 IRARIEK
+383 IRARIEQ
-390 ELSTGSSITVSDL
+390 ELSSGSSITVSDL

-409 GAGTDFITVTREGP
+409 GTGTDFITVTKEGP
-423 A
+423 V

>member
-1 MHVVYCVMSLRLC
+1 MHVVYCVMSLRLR
-14 FLTGMLS
+14 LMAGMLS
-21 ASILAFPALAADSK
+21 ASILAFPALAADSR
-35 SLQIIVSKN
+35 SLQILVSKS

-128 FAKSLFGDTQRGV
+128 FAKSLFGDTRTGV

-160 FEPREDG
+160 FSPRDDA
-167 DDGELLLSDVELR
+167 DDGKLLLSDVELR
-180 PATFDAA
+180 PASFDAA

-195 NEKTHSLKP
+195 NEKTQAIKST
-204 ALKPAAKDK
+204 AKAR
-213 EASPLRILITRRGE
+213 EPSPLRILITRRGE
-227 REKVMDI
+227 RERVMDI
-234 QALLTRLGF
+234 QTVLTRLGF

-268 LKTTGPLL
+268 LKTSGPLL
-276 TDTFVTALYASAGE
+276 TDAFVAALYASAGE
-290 DHPLSGQI
+290 DHPPTGQI

-330 VDRAR
+330 VDRAA
-335 GTAEWNGLTLENHLP
+335 GTAEWNGVTLDNHLP
-350 TAARKR
+350 AAARKR
-356 LGITVTEAPGG
+356 LGITVTEAPGS

-372 AVLGRLDIPAD
+372 AVLSRLDIPQD
-383 IRARIEK
+383 IRARIEQ
-390 ELSTGSSITVSDL
+390 ELSSGSSITVSDL

-409 GAGTDFITVTREGP
+409 GTGTDFITVTKEGP
-423 A
+423 V

>member
-1 MHVVYCVMSLRLC
+1 MSLRFRL
-14 FLTGMLS
+14 LTGMLS
-21 ASILAFPALAADSK
+21 ASILAFPALAADNK
-35 SLQIIVSKN
+35 SLQIVVSKS

-55 IIATSKV
+55 IVATSKV

-128 FAKSLFGDTQRGV
+128 FAQSLFGETRYGV

-148 PVSLRFVQHPAL
+148 PVSLRSVQHSAL
-160 FEPREDG
+160 FEPRDDA
-167 DDGELLLSDVELR
+167 DDGKLLLSDVELR

-187 LGAVEVAV
+187 LGTVEVAV
-195 NEKTHSLKP
+195 NEKTQAIKP
-204 ALKPAAKDK
+204 MAKGK
-213 EASPLRILITRRGE
+213 EPSPLRILITRRGE

-234 QALLTRLGF
+234 QAVLTRLGF
-243 DAGSAD
+243 DAGAPD
-249 GYAGEMTISA
+249 GYTGEMTISA
-259 INGFKRWKG
+259 VNGFKRWKG

-276 TDTFVTALYASAGE
+276 TDDFVAALYASAGE
-290 DHPLSGQI
+290 DHPPNGQI

-318 VALGTHFFEAVS
+318 VALGTHFFEAVA
-330 VDRAR
+330 VNRAS
-335 GTAEWNGLTLENHLP
+335 GTAEWNGVTLENHLP
-350 TAARKR
+350 AAARKR

-372 AVLGRLDIPAD
+372 AVLGRLEIPAE
-383 IRARIEK
+383 IRSRIEK

-409 GAGTDFITVTREGP
+409 GMGTDFITVTKEGP
-423 A
+423 V

>member
-1 MHVVYCVMSLRLC
+1 MHVVYCVMSLRLR
-14 FLTGMLS
+14 LMAGMLS
-21 ASILAFPALAADSK
+21 ASILAFPALAADSR
-35 SLQIIVSKN
+35 SLQILVSKS

-88 IYSAAPMPFMQRLTW
+88 IYSAAPIPFMQRLAW

-128 FAKSLFGDTQRGV
+128 FAKSLFGDTRTGV

-160 FEPREDG
+160 FSPRDDA
-167 DDGELLLSDVELR
+167 DDGKLLLSDVELR
-180 PATFDAA
+180 PASFDAA

-195 NEKTHSLKP
+195 NEKTQAIKSM
-204 ALKPAAKDK
+204 AKAR
-213 EASPLRILITRRGE
+213 EPSPLRILITRRGE
-227 REKVMDI
+227 RERVMDI
-234 QALLTRLGF
+234 QTMLSRLGF

-249 GYAGEMTISA
+249 GYAGDMTISA

-268 LKTTGPLL
+268 LRTSGPLL
-276 TDTFVTALYASAGE
+276 TDAFVAALYASAGE
-290 DHPLSGQI
+290 DHPPTGQI

-330 VDRAR
+330 VDRAA
-335 GTAEWNGLTLENHLP
+335 GTAEWNGVTLDNHLP
-350 TAARKR
+350 VAARKR

-372 AVLGRLDIPAD
+372 AVLSRLDIPQD
-383 IRARIEK
+383 IRARIEQ
-390 ELSTGSSITVSDL
+390 ELSSGSSITVSDL

-409 GAGTDFITVTREGP
+409 GTGTDFITVTKEGP
-423 A
+423 V

>member
-1 MHVVYCVMSLRLC
+1 MA
-14 FLTGMLS
+14 GMLS
-21 ASILAFPALAADSK
+21 ASILAFPALAADSR
-35 SLQIIVSKN
+35 SLQILVSKS

-75 FSILE
+75 FSSLE

-128 FAKSLFGDTQRGV
+128 FAKSLFGDTRTGV

-160 FEPREDG
+160 FSPRDDA
-167 DDGELLLSDVELR
+167 DDGKLLLSDVELR
-180 PATFDAA
+180 PASFDAA

-195 NEKTHSLKP
+195 NEKTQAIKST
-204 ALKPAAKDK
+204 AKAR
-213 EASPLRILITRRGE
+213 EPSPLRILITRRGE
-227 REKVMDI
+227 RERVMDI
-234 QALLTRLGF
+234 QTVLTRLGF

-268 LKTTGPLL
+268 LKTSGPLL
-276 TDTFVTALYASAGE
+276 TDAFVAALYASAGE
-290 DHPLSGQI
+290 DHPPTGQI

-313 IKDPE
+313 IHDPE

-330 VDRAR
+330 VDRAA
-335 GTAEWNGLTLENHLP
+335 GTAEWNGVTLDNHLP
-350 TAARKR
+350 AAARKR

-367 FDQLS
+367 FEQLS
-372 AVLGRLDIPAD
+372 AVLSRLDIPQD
-383 IRARIEK
+383 IRARIEQ
-390 ELSTGSSITVSDL
+390 ELSSGSSITVSDL

-409 GAGTDFITVTREGP
+409 GTGTDFITVTKEGP
-423 A
+423 V

>member
-1 MHVVYCVMSLRLC
+1 MSLRLR
-14 FLTGMLS
+14 LMAGMLS
-21 ASILAFPALAADSK
+21 ASILAFPALAADSR
-35 SLQIIVSKN
+35 SLQILVSKS
-44 DQSLALYENGE
+44 DQSLSLYENGE
-55 IIATSKV
+55 IVATSKV

-128 FAKSLFGDTQRGV
+128 FAKSLFGDTRTGV
-141 HVIITDR
+141 HVIITDQ

-160 FEPREDG
+160 FQPRDDA
-167 DDGELLLSDVELR
+167 DDGKLLLSDVELR

-187 LGAVEVAV
+187 LGTVEVAV
-195 NEKTHSLKP
+195 NEKTQ
-204 ALKPAAKDK
+204 ALKPAVKTR
-213 EASPLRILITRRGE
+213 EPSPLRILITRRGE

-234 QALLTRLGF
+234 QTMLSRLGF
-243 DAGSAD
+243 EAGAAD

-276 TDTFVTALYASAGE
+276 NDAFVTALYASAGE

-330 VDRAR
+330 VDRAA
-335 GTAEWNGLTLENHLP
+335 GNAEWNGVTLENHLP
-350 TAARKR
+350 AAARKR
-356 LGITVTEAPGG
+356 LGISVTEPPGG

-372 AVLGRLDIPAD
+372 AVLGRLEIPAE
-383 IRARIEK
+383 IRSRIEQ
-390 ELSTGSSITVSDL
+390 ELSSGSSITVSDI
-403 SHQMET
+403 SHQLET
-409 GAGTDFITVTREGP
+409 GTGTDFITVTKEGP
-423 A
+423 V

>member
-1 MHVVYCVMSLRLC
+1 MSLRLR
-14 FLTGMLS
+14 LMAGMLS
-21 ASILAFPALAADSK
+21 ASILAFPALAADSR
-35 SLQIIVSKN
+35 SLQILVSKS
-44 DQSLALYENGE
+44 DQSLSLYENGE
-55 IIATSKV
+55 IVATSKV

-128 FAKSLFGDTQRGV
+128 FAKSLFGDTRTGV

-160 FEPREDG
+160 FQPRDDA
-167 DDGELLLSDVELR
+167 DDGKQLLSDVELR

-187 LGAVEVAV
+187 LGTVEVAV
-195 NEKTHSLKP
+195 NEKTQ
-204 ALKPAAKDK
+204 ALKPAAKTR
-213 EASPLRILITRRGE
+213 EPSPLRILITRRGE
-227 REKVMDI
+227 RERVMDI
-234 QALLTRLGF
+234 QTVLTRLGF

-276 TDTFVTALYASAGE
+276 TDAFVTALYASAGE
-290 DHPLSGQI
+290 DHPPTGQI

-330 VDRAR
+330 VDRAA
-335 GTAEWNGLTLENHLP
+335 GTAEWNGVTLENHLP
-350 TAARKR
+350 AAARKR
-356 LGITVTEAPGG
+356 LGISVTEAPGG

-372 AVLGRLDIPAD
+372 AVLGRLEIPTE
-383 IRARIEK
+383 IRSRIEQ
-390 ELSTGSSITVSDL
+390 ELSSGSSITVSDI
-403 SHQMET
+403 SHQLET
-409 GAGTDFITVTREGP
+409 GTGTDFITVTKEGP
-423 A
+423 V

>member
-1 MHVVYCVMSLRLC
+1 MSLRFRL
-14 FLTGMLS
+14 LTGMLS
-21 ASILAFPALAADSK
+21 ASILAFPALAADNK
-35 SLQIIVSKN
+35 SLQIVVSKS

-55 IIATSKV
+55 IVATSKV

-128 FAKSLFGDTQRGV
+128 FAQSLFGETRYGV

-148 PVSLRFVQHPAL
+148 PVSLRSVQHSAL
-160 FEPREDG
+160 FEPRDDA
-167 DDGELLLSDVELR
+167 DDGKLLLSDVELR
-180 PATFDAA
+180 PATFDAV
-187 LGAVEVAV
+187 LGTVEVAV
-195 NEKTHSLKP
+195 NEKTQAIKP
-204 ALKPAAKDK
+204 MAKGK
-213 EASPLRILITRRGE
+213 EPSPLRILITRRGE

-234 QALLTRLGF
+234 QAVLTRLGF
-243 DAGSAD
+243 DAGAPD
-249 GYAGEMTISA
+249 GYTGEMTISA
-259 INGFKRWKG
+259 VNGFKRWKG

-276 TDTFVTALYASAGE
+276 TDDFVAALYASAGE
-290 DHPLSGQI
+290 DHPPNGQI

-318 VALGTHFFEAVS
+318 VALGTHFFEAVA
-330 VDRAR
+330 VNRAA
-335 GTAEWNGLTLENHLP
+335 GTAEWNGVTLENHLP
-350 TAARKR
+350 AAARKR

-372 AVLGRLDIPAD
+372 AVLDRLEIPAE
-383 IRARIEK
+383 IRSRIEK

-409 GAGTDFITVTREGP
+409 GVGTDFITVTKEGP
-423 A
+423 V